1 MKILSPAA
9 REDPTP
15 GTEFLRWNRRV
26 DCLTQATHT
35 TARDYYRPHRRRAA
49 FLGGALNSLAGGGT
63 LVTFPALLFAGLNPI
78 DANASSVV
86 ALFSGTFAGA
96 WAYRRNILAV
106 AEFSV
111 LGLFVLSLVGGLIGA
126 LLLLWTPT
134 AIFASLV
141 PWLILFA
148 TIVFAVGNLAPV
160 DAIKRIQLGPRSALA
175 ALFIIAIYGGYFGG
189 GIGFLML
196 AAFTLFGM
204 RDINAMNGLKMGLVG
219 VMTISAIV
227 AFVVANV
234 VRWPETLPMLAGSA
248 VGSYMAAHWAQRLDQ
263 RLIKGFVA
271 VLGAAL
277 TVYFA
282 WRGV

>member
-1 MKILSPAA
+1 VTTVILIA
-9 REDPTP
+9 
-15 GTEFLRWNRRV
+15 
-26 DCLTQATHT
+26 
-35 TARDYYRPHRRRAA
+35 AA
-49 FLGGALNSLAGGGT
+49 FLGGALNSLAGGGS

-111 LGLFVLSLVGGLIGA
+111 ICLFVLSLVGGLIGA
-126 LLLLWTPT
+126 LLLLWTPAT
-134 AIFASLV
+134 IFAALV

-148 TIVFAVGNLAPV
+148 TIVFAVGNFAPV
-160 DAIKRIQLGPRSALA
+160 ETIQRIQLGPRSALT

-189 GIGFLML
+189 GIGFLIL
-196 AAFTLFGM
+196 AAFTLVGM

-219 VMTISAIV
+219 VMTVTAIL
-227 AFVVANV
+227 AFIVANV
-234 VRWPETLPMLAGSA
+234 VRWPETLPMLVSSA

-263 RLIKGFVA
+263 RLIKGFVV
-271 VLGAAL
+271 VLGAGL
-277 TVYFA
+277 TIYFA

>member
-1 MKILSPAA
+1 MQARPALPWRAGRKRRRSLPLHFRKFVKIVSPAA
-9 REDPTP
+9 PSEPSSGDGPA
-15 GTEFLRWNRRV
+15 G
-26 DCLTQATHT
+26 LTASHKPHIPQLVT
-35 TARDYYRPHRRRAA
+35 TIVLIAAA

-148 TIVFAVGNLAPV
+148 TIVFAVGNFAPA
-160 DAIKRIQLGPRSALA
+160 DAIQRIQLGPRGALA
-175 ALFIIAIYGGYFGG
+175 ALFIIAMYGGYFGG
-189 GIGFLML
+189 GVRFLML
-196 AAFTLFGM
+196 GGFNPFRLRGTKPV
-204 RDINAMNGLKMGLVG
+204 DGLKLGRGG
-219 VMTISAIV
+219 V
-227 AFVVANV
+227 
-234 VRWPETLPMLAGSA
+234 
-248 VGSYMAAHWAQRLDQ
+248 Q
-263 RLIKGFVA
+263 
-271 VLGAAL
+271 
-277 TVYFA
+277 
-282 WRGV
+282 

>member
-1 MKILSPAA
+1 MTTVILIA
-9 REDPTP
+9 
-15 GTEFLRWNRRV
+15 
-26 DCLTQATHT
+26 
-35 TARDYYRPHRRRAA
+35 AA
-49 FLGGALNSLAGGGT
+49 FLGGALNSLAGGGS

-86 ALFSGTFAGA
+86 ALFSGTFTGA

-111 LGLFVLSLVGGLIGA
+111 IGLFVLSLVGGLIGA
-126 LLLLWTPT
+126 LLLLWTPAT
-134 AIFASLV
+134 IFAALV

-148 TIVFAVGNLAPV
+148 TIVFAVGNFAPV
-160 DAIKRIQLGPRSALA
+160 ETIQRIQLGPRSALT

-189 GIGFLML
+189 GIGFLIL
-196 AAFTLFGM
+196 AAFTLVGM

-219 VMTISAIV
+219 VMTVTAIL
-227 AFVVANV
+227 AFIVANV
-234 VRWPETLPMLAGSA
+234 VRWPETLPMLVSSA

-263 RLIKGFVA
+263 RLIKGFVV
-271 VLGAAL
+271 VLGAGL
-277 TVYFA
+277 TIYFA

>member
-1 MKILSPAA
+1 VTTVILIA
-9 REDPTP
+9 
-15 GTEFLRWNRRV
+15 
-26 DCLTQATHT
+26 
-35 TARDYYRPHRRRAA
+35 AA

-63 LVTFPALLFAGLNPI
+63 LVTFPALLLAGLDPI

-96 WAYRRNILAV
+96 WAYRRNILAIGEISIV
-106 AEFSV
+106 
-111 LGLFVLSLVGGLIGA
+111 GLFALSLLGGLIGA

-148 TIVFAVGNLAPV
+148 TVVFAVGNFAPMN
-160 DAIKRIQLGPRSALA
+160 AIRRIQLGPRSALVVV
-175 ALFIIAIYGGYFGG
+175 FIMAIYGGYFGG

-204 RDINAMNGLKMGLVG
+204 RDIYAMNGLKMALVG
-219 VMTISAIV
+219 IMTTTAVIAFIV
-227 AFVVANV
+227 ADV
-234 VRWPETLPMLAGSA
+234 VRWPQTLPMLAGSA
-248 VGSYMAAHWAQRLDQ
+248 FGAYAAAHWAQRLDQ
-263 RLIKGFVA
+263 RLIKGFVV
-271 VLGAAL
+271 VLGTAL

>member
-1 MKILSPAA
+1 M
-9 REDPTP
+9 
-15 GTEFLRWNRRV
+15 
-26 DCLTQATHT
+26 T
-35 TARDYYRPHRRRAA
+35 TIVLIIAA

-63 LVTFPALLFAGLNPI
+63 LVTFPALLFAGLSPI

-86 ALFSGTFAGA
+86 ALFSETFAGA
-96 WAYRRNILAV
+96 WAYRRNIIAV

-111 LGLFVLSLVGGLIGA
+111 LSLFALSLVGGLIGA
-126 LLLLWTPT
+126 LLLLWTPIT
-134 AIFASLV
+134 IFVSLV

-148 TIVFAVGNLAPV
+148 TIVFAVGNFAPV
-160 DAIKRIQLGPRSALA
+160 DAIQRVQPGPRSALV

-219 VMTISAIV
+219 VMTITANVTFIV
-227 AFVVANV
+227 ADV
-234 VRWPETLPMLAGSA
+234 VRWPETLPMLASSA

-263 RLIKGFVA
+263 RLIKGFVI
-271 VLGAAL
+271 VLGAGL
-277 TVYFA
+277 TVYFV

>member
-1 MKILSPAA
+1 MCYGNAFTALHKPNIPQL
-9 REDPTP
+9 
-15 GTEFLRWNRRV
+15 V
-26 DCLTQATHT
+26 T
-35 TARDYYRPHRRRAA
+35 TLVLIAAA

-96 WAYRRNILAV
+96 WAYRRNILAG

-111 LGLFVLSLVGGLIGA
+111 LGLFVVSLGGLIGA

-148 TIVFAVGNLAPV
+148 TIVFAVGNFAPV

-189 GIGFLML
+189 GIGFLLL
-196 AAFTLFGM
+196 AAFFLFRIRG
-204 RDINAMNGLKMGLVG
+204 INALNGLKIGLVG
-219 VMTISAIV
+219 GMTINPIV
-227 AFVVANV
+227 TLLVADV
-234 VRWPETLPMLAGSA
+234 VRWPEALPMLAGSA

-263 RLIKGFVA
+263 RLIKGFVV
-271 VLGAAL
+271 VLGTGL

-282 WRGV
+282 GRGV

>member
-1 MKILSPAA
+1 VTTVILIA
-9 REDPTP
+9 
-15 GTEFLRWNRRV
+15 
-26 DCLTQATHT
+26 
-35 TARDYYRPHRRRAA
+35 AA
-49 FLGGALNSLAGGGT
+49 FLGGALNSLAGGGS

-86 ALFSGTFAGA
+86 ALFSGTFTGA

-126 LLLLWTPT
+126 LLLLWTPAT
-134 AIFASLV
+134 IFAALV
-141 PWLILFA
+141 PLLILFA
-148 TIVFAVGNLAPV
+148 TIVFAVGNFAPV
-160 DAIKRIQLGPRSALA
+160 ETIQRIQLGPRSALT

-189 GIGFLML
+189 GIGFLIL
-196 AAFTLFGM
+196 AAFTLVGM

-219 VMTISAIV
+219 VMTVTAIL
-227 AFVVANV
+227 AFIVANV
-234 VRWPETLPMLAGSA
+234 VRWPETLPMLVSSA

-263 RLIKGFVA
+263 RLMKGFVV
-271 VLGAAL
+271 VLGAGL
-277 TVYFA
+277 TIYFA

>member
-1 MKILSPAA
+1 VTTVILIA
-9 REDPTP
+9 
-15 GTEFLRWNRRV
+15 
-26 DCLTQATHT
+26 
-35 TARDYYRPHRRRAA
+35 AA

-126 LLLLWTPT
+126 LLLLWTPAT
-134 AIFASLV
+134 IFAALV

-148 TIVFAVGNLAPV
+148 TIVFAVGNFAPV
-160 DAIKRIQLGPRSALA
+160 ETIQRIQLGPRSALT

-189 GIGFLML
+189 GIGFLIL
-196 AAFTLFGM
+196 AAFTLVGM

-219 VMTISAIV
+219 VMTVTAIL
-227 AFVVANV
+227 AFIVANV
-234 VRWPETLPMLAGSA
+234 VRWPETLPMLVSSA

-263 RLIKGFVA
+263 RLIKGFVV
-271 VLGAAL
+271 VLGAGL
-277 TVYFA
+277 TIYFA

>member
-1 MKILSPAA
+1 MTLILVA
-9 REDPTP
+9 
-15 GTEFLRWNRRV
+15 
-26 DCLTQATHT
+26 
-35 TARDYYRPHRRRAA
+35 AA
-49 FLGGALNSLAGGGT
+49 FVGGALNALAGGGT

-96 WAYRRNILAV
+96 WAYRRNILAIGEV
-106 AEFSV
+106 SV
-111 LGLFVLSLVGGLIGA
+111 LGLFILSLVGGLIGA

-134 AIFASLV
+134 TIFASLV

-148 TIVFAVGNLAPV
+148 TVVFAVGNFAPV
-160 DAIKRIQLGPRSALA
+160 SASRRMQLGPRGALVVF
-175 ALFIIAIYGGYFGG
+175 FIISIYGGYFGG

-204 RDINAMNGLKMGLVG
+204 RDIYAMNGLKMALVG
-219 VMTISAIV
+219 VMTTTAIV

-234 VRWPETLPMLAGSA
+234 VRWPETLPMLASSA
-248 VGSYMAAHWAQRLDQ
+248 FGSYAAAHWAQRLDQ
-263 RLIKGFVA
+263 RLIKGFVI
-271 VLGAAL
+271 VLGAGL
-277 TVYFA
+277 TAYFL